1 MIVVCIILVAMGLVF
16 ETLSMVIIMVPV
28 LLPAAMA
35 IGGSYLV
42 WYFYGDNG

>member
-1 MIVVCIILVAMGLVF
+1 MIVVCLILVAMGLVF

-35 IGGSYLV
+35 WVWILYGLEYL
-42 WYFYGDNG
+42 W